1 MKHYF
6 INNNPSSSSR
16 TIITPPPPQIESKM
30 NSPLTKHLGVGLY
43 YHAYISPHI
52 PLLTKPLPIDKS
64 NPQSPTFDSL
74 VPRGYDWRVAYLLA
88 ESLHVWHGW
97 RTSLRPQIT
106 Q

>member
-64 NPQSPTFDSL
+64 NPQSPTLESFF
-74 VPRGYDWRVAYLLA
+74 PRGYVGRGPYLF
-88 ESLHVWHGW
+88 S
-97 RTSLRPQIT
+97 
-106 Q
+106 